1 MLPVAAKD
9 EWHERSTAY
18 ICISVRPFG
27 PQTPPHAHPPEK
39 PHRREAKRG
48 GRSKHL
54 SETLGGTVYLLS
66 PTKNNHKQV
75 LFNTGLDEVLQRCR
89 LPIAVITA

>member
-1 MLPVAAKD
+1 MNGALHIFASRCVPLVL
-9 EWHERSTAY
+9 
-18 ICISVRPFG
+18 
-27 PQTPPHAHPPEK
+27 K
-39 PHRREAKRG
+39 PHLMLTLLRSHTEREAKRG